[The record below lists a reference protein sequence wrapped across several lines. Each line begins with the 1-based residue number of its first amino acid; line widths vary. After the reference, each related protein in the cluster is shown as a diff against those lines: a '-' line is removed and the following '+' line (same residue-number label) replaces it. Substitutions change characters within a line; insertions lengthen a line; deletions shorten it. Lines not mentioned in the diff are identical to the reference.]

1 MLRSPFFMLKSFKST
16 TRIFEVNYKW
26 TPPSTLGAYTTGV
39 PKSDGCLFIANLTL
53 TISYV

>member
-1 MLRSPFFMLKSFKST
+1 MLKSFKSI

>member
-1 MLRSPFFMLKSFKST
+1 MLKSI
-16 TRIFEVNYKW
+16 TRMFEVNYKW

-39 PKSDGCLFIANLTL
+39 PKSDGCLFVEFIANLTL